1 VGRGFALLDLSLLRQ
16 GIRIG
21 WEFGIQSIAELA
33 RVGELVERSVYEP
46 SSLATA
52 PGGIRFTLLNPPLRM
67 GAFSSIRLY
76 WDRRPVASEDL
87 AFVPEGSLSPV
98 LGTAV
103 TKETPFVLPVG
114 QRTEV
119 RATVGDVAAGRHEV
133 RLELQSVAIPPVVW
147 FEFADQVRTVGQ

>member
-1 VGRGFALLDLSLLRQ
+1 
-16 GIRIG
+16 
-21 WEFGIQSIAELA
+21 
-33 RVGELVERSVYEP
+33 
-46 SSLATA
+46 
-52 PGGIRFTLLNPPLRM
+52 
-67 GAFSSIRLY
+67 
-76 WDRRPVASEDL
+76 
-87 AFVPEGSLSPV
+87 V

-147 FEFADQVRTVGQ
+147 FEFADQVRTVG